1 MGHSNGE
8 GGILAVAEGVRPQ
21 ALTDQDGRVVEGPAE
36 PAHWRVAVHLAGY
49 SELLQPGGAV
59 DTLLTGVTLRCNCV
73 DNNVYV
79 FDTH

>member
-1 MGHSNGE
+1 MRG

-36 PAHWRVAVHLAGY
+36 PAHWRVAVNLAGDG
-49 SELLQPGGAV
+49 EFLQAGSAV

-73 DNNVYV
+73 NNNVYV
-79 FDTH
+79 SDTQ